1 MSFATLA
8 VVLLAGLLGP
18 LLALPRRWHVP
29 VVVGELAAGVLLGP
43 TLAGFLHPADPT
55 FSFLADLGFALVMFV
70 AGSHVPIRDARL
82 VAGLRT
88 GAIRAVAVGA
98 VAVLPAFALARV
110 FHTGHTAIYAV
121 LIASSSAALVLPM
134 TESLGLG
141 GPALLDLLPQVA
153 IADTVCI
160 VAVPLAVD
168 PAHAGRA
175 ALGALAVIGCAAV
188 AFLLLRRVERSG
200 LRRRLHRVSEERKF
214 ALELRFSLAALF
226 GLAALATQTHVS
238 IMLAGFSLGLAV
250 AAVGEP
256 RRLARQLFGV
266 TEGFFGPL
274 FFLWLG
280 AELNLRELGHRPGF
294 ILLGLALG
302 AGAVLVHALMRLSGQ
317 PIALGV
323 LAASELGV
331 PVAAATLGTQVHV
344 LEPGEAAALML
355 GSLVTVAAAAFCGGA
370 ARRAAPAE
378 PPAPTEPVLSKSTG

>member
-1 MSFATLA
+1 MSFGTLA
-8 VVLLAGLLGP
+8 AAGLAALLGP
-18 LLALPRRWHVP
+18 LLALRRGWHVP

-43 TLAGFLHPADPT
+43 TLAGFFHPDDPT
-55 FSFLADLGFALVMFV
+55 FSFLADIGFALVMFV
-70 AGSHVPIRDARL
+70 AGSHVPIRDPRL
-82 VAGLRT
+82 PAGLRK
-88 GAIRAVAVGA
+88 GAMRAVAVGA
-98 VAVLPAFALARV
+98 VAVLPAFALARL
-110 FHTGHTAIYAV
+110 FHTGHTAMYAV

-134 TESLGLG
+134 AESLGLG
-141 GPALLDLLPQVA
+141 GPAVLDLLPQVA

-188 AFLLLRRVERSG
+188 GFLVLRRVERSG
-200 LRRRLHRVSEERKF
+200 LRQRVHRVSEERKF
-214 ALELRFSLAALF
+214 ALELRLSLTALF
-226 GLAALATQTHVS
+226 GLAALAVETHVS

-256 RRLARQLFGV
+256 RRLARQVFGV

-280 AELNLRELGHRPGF
+280 SELDLRQLGHRPGF

-302 AGAVLVHALMRLSGQ
+302 AAAVLAHALVRLSGQ

-323 LAASELGV
+323 LAASQLGV
-331 PVAAATLGTQVHV
+331 PVAAATLGTQAHV

-355 GSLVTVAAAAFCGGA
+355 GALVTIAAAALAGGA
-370 ARRAAPAE
+370 AGKAAPSDPE
-378 PPAPTEPVLSKSTG
+378 PEPAK

>member
-8 VVLLAGLLGP
+8 VIVLAGLLGP
-18 LLALPRRWHVP
+18 LLALPKRWHVP
-29 VVVGELAAGVLLGP
+29 VVVGELAAGVVLGP
-43 TLAGFLHPADPT
+43 TLADFLNPADPT
-55 FSFLADLGFALVMFV
+55 FSFFADIGFALVMFV

-82 VAGLRT
+82 RAGLRT
-88 GAIRAVAVGA
+88 GAVRAVAIGVI
-98 VAVLPAFALARV
+98 AVLPAFALSHL
-110 FHTGHTAIYAV
+110 FHTGHTAMYAV

-134 TESLGLG
+134 AESLSLG

-153 IADTVCI
+153 IADTVSI

-175 ALGALAVIGCAAV
+175 AVGALAVIGCAV
-188 AFLLLRRVERSG
+188 VVFFLLRRIEHSG
-200 LRRRLHRVSEERKF
+200 LRHRMHKLSEERKF
-214 ALELRFSLAALF
+214 ALELRFSLAILF

-256 RRLARQLFGV
+256 RRLARQMFGV

-280 AELNLRELGHRPGF
+280 SELDLRQLGHRPSF
-294 ILLGLALG
+294 ILLGVALG
-302 AGAVLVHALMRLSGQ
+302 ASAIVVHALMRVSGQ
-317 PIALGV
+317 PIPLGV
-323 LAASELGV
+323 LAASQLGV
-331 PVAAATLGTQVHV
+331 PVAAATLGTEVHV

-355 GSLVTVAAAAFCGGA
+355 GALVTVAIAALSGGA
-370 ARRAAPAE
+370 AAKAAPE
-378 PPAPTEPVLSKSTG
+378 PATEPSPTT

>member
-1 MSFATLA
+1 MSFGTLA
-8 VVLLAGLLGP
+8 VIVLAGLLGP
-18 LLALPRRWHVP
+18 LLALPQRWHVP
-29 VVVGELAAGVLLGP
+29 VVVGELAVGVLLGP
-43 TLAGFLHPADPT
+43 TLAGYLKPDDPT
-55 FSFLADLGFALVMFV
+55 FTFLADIGFALVMFV
-70 AGSHVPIRDARL
+70 AGSHVPIRDPRL
-82 VAGLRT
+82 LTGLRT
-88 GAIRAVAVGA
+88 GALRAVAIGA
-98 VAVLPAFALARV
+98 VAIVPAFALSRL
-110 FHTGHTAIYAV
+110 FHTGHTAMYAV
-121 LIASSSAALVLPM
+121 LIASSSAALILPM
-134 TESLGLG
+134 AESLGLG

-175 ALGALAVIGCAAV
+175 ALGALAVIGCALV
-188 AFLLLRRVERSG
+188 LFFLLRRIESSG
-200 LRRRLHRVSEERKF
+200 MRRRVHRVSEDRKF

-226 GLAALATQTHVS
+226 GLSALAVATHVS

-266 TEGFFGPL
+266 SEGFFGPL

-280 AELNLRELGHRPGF
+280 SELNLRELGHRPSF

-302 AGAVLVHALMRLSGQ
+302 ASAIVVHALMKVSGQ
-317 PIALGV
+317 PIPLGV
-323 LAASELGV
+323 LAASQLGV

-355 GSLVTVAAAAFCGGA
+355 GALVTIGVAALSGGA
-370 ARRAAPAE
+370 AGKAAPGDPKPE
-378 PPAPTEPVLSKSTG
+378 PEPKPAQQVT

>member
-8 VVLLAGLLGP
+8 VVVLAGLLGP
-18 LLALPRRWHVP
+18 LLALPKRWHIP

-43 TLAGFLHPADPT
+43 TLADYLNPADPT
-55 FSFLADLGFALVMFV
+55 FSFFADIGFALVMFV

-82 VAGLRT
+82 LTGLRT
-88 GAIRAVAVGA
+88 GALRAVAIGA
-98 VAVLPAFALARV
+98 IAVLPAFALSHL
-110 FHTGHTAIYAV
+110 FHTGHTAMYAV

-134 TESLGLG
+134 ADSLSLG

-153 IADTVCI
+153 IADTVCV

-175 ALGALAVIGCAAV
+175 ALGALAVIGCAV
-188 AFLLLRRVERSG
+188 VVFFLLRRIEHSG
-200 LRRRLHRVSEERKF
+200 LRHRMHKLSEERKF
-214 ALELRFSLAALF
+214 ALELRFSLAILF

-256 RRLARQLFGV
+256 RRLARQMFGV

-280 AELNLRELGHRPGF
+280 SELDLRQLGHRPSF
-294 ILLGLALG
+294 ILLGIALG
-302 AGAVLVHALMRLSGQ
+302 ASAIVVHALMRVSGQ
-317 PIALGV
+317 PIPLGV
-323 LAASELGV
+323 LAASQLGV
-331 PVAAATLGTQVHV
+331 PVAAATLGTEVHV
-344 LEPGEAAALML
+344 LKPGEAAALML
-355 GSLVTVAAAAFCGGA
+355 GALVTVAIAALSGGA
-370 ARRAAPAE
+370 AAKAAPE
-378 PPAPTEPVLSKSTG
+378 PAPDPAPEPSPTH

>member
-8 VVLLAGLLGP
+8 VVVLAGLLGP
-18 LLALPRRWHVP
+18 LLALPKRWHVP
-29 VVVGELAAGVLLGP
+29 VVVGELTAGVLLGP
-43 TLAGFLHPADPT
+43 TLANFLNPANPT
-55 FSFLADLGFALVMFV
+55 FSFFADIGFALVMFV
-70 AGSHVPIRDARL
+70 AGSHVPIRDTRL
-82 VAGLRT
+82 IAGLRT
-88 GAIRAVAVGA
+88 GAARAIAIGA
-98 VAVLPAFALARV
+98 IAVLPALALSHL
-110 FHTGHTAIYAV
+110 FHTGHTAMYAV

-134 TESLGLG
+134 ADSLGLG

-168 PAHAGRA
+168 PAHASRA
-175 ALGALAVIGCAAV
+175 ALGALAVIACAAV
-188 AFLLLRRVERSG
+188 AFVLLRKVDGSG
-200 LRRRLHRVSEERKF
+200 LRRRVHRLSEERKF

-280 AELNLRELGHRPGF
+280 AELDLRQLGHRPTF
-294 ILLGLALG
+294 ILLGVALG
-302 AGAVLVHALMRLSGQ
+302 ASAIAAHTLMRVTGQ
-317 PIALGV
+317 PIPLGV
-323 LAASELGV
+323 LAASQLGV

-355 GSLVTVAAAAFCGGA
+355 GALLTVATAALTGTAAAK
-370 ARRAAPAE
+370 AAPTA
-378 PPAPTEPVLSKSTG
+378 

>member
-8 VVLLAGLLGP
+8 VVVLAGLLGP
-18 LLALPRRWHVP
+18 LLALPKRWHVP
-29 VVVGELAAGVLLGP
+29 VVVGELTAGVLLGP
-43 TLAGFLHPADPT
+43 TLANFLNPANPT
-55 FSFLADLGFALVMFV
+55 FSFFADIGFALVMFV
-70 AGSHVPIRDARL
+70 AGSHVPIRDTRL
-82 VAGLRT
+82 IAGLRT
-88 GAIRAVAVGA
+88 GAARATAIGA
-98 VAVLPAFALARV
+98 IAVLPAFALSHL
-110 FHTGHTAIYAV
+110 FHTGHTAMYAV

-134 TESLGLG
+134 ADSLGLG

-168 PAHAGRA
+168 PAHASRA
-175 ALGALAVIGCAAV
+175 ALGALAVIACAAV
-188 AFLLLRRVERSG
+188 AFVLLRKVDGSG
-200 LRRRLHRVSEERKF
+200 LRRRVHRLSEERKF

-280 AELNLRELGHRPGF
+280 AELDLRQLGHRPTF
-294 ILLGLALG
+294 ILLGVALG
-302 AGAVLVHALMRLSGQ
+302 ASAIAAHALMRATGQ
-317 PIALGV
+317 PIPLGV
-323 LAASELGV
+323 LAASQLGV

-344 LEPGEAAALML
+344 LAPGEAAALML
-355 GSLVTVAAAAFCGGA
+355 GALLTVATAALTGAAAAK
-370 ARRAAPAE
+370 AAPT
-378 PPAPTEPVLSKSTG
+378 P

>member
-8 VVLLAGLLGP
+8 VVVLAGLLGP
-18 LLALPRRWHVP
+18 LLALPKRWHVP

-43 TLAGFLHPADPT
+43 TLANYLNPADPT
-55 FSFLADLGFALVMFV
+55 FNFLADLGFALVMFV
-70 AGSHVPIRDARL
+70 AGSHVPIRDERL
-82 VAGLRT
+82 KSGLRT
-88 GAIRAVAVGA
+88 GAARAVAVGA
-98 VAVLPAFALARV
+98 IAVLPAFALSHL
-110 FHTGHTAIYAV
+110 FHTAHTAMYAV

-134 TESLGLG
+134 ADSLSLG

-168 PAHAGRA
+168 PTHAGRA
-175 ALGALAVIGCAAV
+175 ALGALAVIACAAA
-188 AFLLLRRVERSG
+188 AFFLLRRLDNSG
-200 LRRRLHRVSEERKF
+200 LRRRLHKLSEDRKF
-214 ALELRFSLAALF
+214 ALELRFSLAALC

-280 AELNLRELGHRPGF
+280 SELDLRQLGHRPTF

-302 AGAVLVHALMRLSGQ
+302 ASAIAAHTLMRTTGQ
-317 PIALGV
+317 PLPLGV
-323 LAASELGV
+323 LAASQLGV
-331 PVAAATLGTQVHV
+331 PVAAATLGTQVHA
-344 LEPGEAAALML
+344 LAPGEAAALML
-355 GSLVTVAAAAFCGGA
+355 GALTTVAAAALTGGA
-370 ARRAAPAE
+370 AASS
-378 PPAPTEPVLSKSTG
+378 APTSPPTDPDRP

>member
-1 MSFATLA
+1 MSFGTLA
-8 VVLLAGLLGP
+8 ALMLAGLLGP
-18 LLALPRRWHVP
+18 LLALPKRWHVP
-29 VVVGELAAGVLLGP
+29 VVVGELAAGVGLGP
-43 TLAGFLHPADPT
+43 SLINFLNPAEPT

-88 GAIRAVAVGA
+88 GAVRAVAVGA
-98 VAVLPAFALARV
+98 IAVIPAFALSRF
-110 FHTGHTAIYAV
+110 FHTGHTAMYAV

-134 TESLGLG
+134 ADSLGLG

-188 AFLLLRRVERSG
+188 GFLLLRHVNRSG
-200 LRRRLHRVSEERKF
+200 LRHRVHELSEERKF

-226 GLAALATQTHVS
+226 GLAALAVQTHVS

-280 AELNLRELGHRPGF
+280 SELNLRQLGHRPGF

-302 AGAVLVHALMRLSGQ
+302 AAAVLSHALMRASGQ

-323 LAASELGV
+323 LAASQLGV

-344 LEPGEAAALML
+344 LEPGESAALML
-355 GSLVTVAAAAFCGGA
+355 GALITVAAAALSGTA
-370 ARRAAPAE
+370 ARKAAP
-378 PPAPTEPVLSKSTG
+378 PPTPPPNPDTPS

>member
-8 VVLLAGLLGP
+8 VVMLAGLLGP
-18 LLALPRRWHVP
+18 LLALPKRWHVP

-43 TLAGFLHPADPT
+43 TLANYLNPADPT
-55 FSFLADLGFALVMFV
+55 FNFLADLGFALVMFV

-82 VAGLRT
+82 KAGLRT
-88 GAIRAVAVGA
+88 GATRAVAVGA
-98 VAVLPAFALARV
+98 VAVLPAFALSHV
-110 FHTGHTAIYAV
+110 FHTGHTAMYAV

-134 TESLGLG
+134 ADSLGLG

-168 PAHAGRA
+168 PTHAGRA
-175 ALGALAVIGCAAV
+175 ALGALAVIACAA
-188 AFLLLRRVERSG
+188 AGFLLLSRLDHSG
-200 LRRRLHRVSEERKF
+200 LRRRLHKLSEERKF
-214 ALELRFSLAALF
+214 ALELRFSLAALC

-280 AELNLRELGHRPGF
+280 SELDLRQLGHRPTF

-302 AGAVLVHALMRLSGQ
+302 ASAIAAHALMRTTGQ
-317 PIALGV
+317 PLPLGV
-323 LAASELGV
+323 LAASQLGV
-331 PVAAATLGTQVHV
+331 PVAAATLGTQVHA
-344 LEPGEAAALML
+344 LAPGEAAALML
-355 GSLVTVAAAAFCGGA
+355 GALVTVAAAALTGGA
-370 ARRAAPAE
+370 AAKSAPS
-378 PPAPTEPVLSKSTG
+378 PTT

>member
-8 VVLLAGLLGP
+8 VIVLAGLLGP
-18 LLALPRRWHVP
+18 LLALPKRWHVP
-29 VVVGELAAGVLLGP
+29 VVVGELAAGVVLGP
-43 TLAGFLHPADPT
+43 TLADFLNPADPT
-55 FSFLADLGFALVMFV
+55 FSFFADIGFALVMFV

-82 VAGLRT
+82 RAGLRT
-88 GAIRAVAVGA
+88 GAVRAVAIGVI
-98 VAVLPAFALARV
+98 AVLPAFALSHL
-110 FHTGHTAIYAV
+110 FHTGHTAMYAV

-134 TESLGLG
+134 AESLSLG

-153 IADTVCI
+153 IADTVCV

-175 ALGALAVIGCAAV
+175 ALGALAVIGCAV
-188 AFLLLRRVERSG
+188 VVFFLLRRIEHSG
-200 LRRRLHRVSEERKF
+200 LRHRMHKLSEERKF
-214 ALELRFSLAALF
+214 ALELRFSLAILF

-256 RRLARQLFGV
+256 RRLARQMFGV

-280 AELNLRELGHRPGF
+280 SELDLRQLGHRPSF
-294 ILLGLALG
+294 ILLGVALG
-302 AGAVLVHALMRLSGQ
+302 ASAIVVHALMRVSGQ
-317 PIALGV
+317 PIPLGV
-323 LAASELGV
+323 LAASQLGV
-331 PVAAATLGTQVHV
+331 PVAAATLGTEVHV

-355 GSLVTVAAAAFCGGA
+355 GALVTVTIAALSGGA
-370 ARRAAPAE
+370 AAKAAPE
-378 PPAPTEPVLSKSTG
+378 PATEPSPTT

>member
-8 VVLLAGLLGP
+8 VIVLAGLLGP
-18 LLALPRRWHVP
+18 LLALPKRWHVP
-29 VVVGELAAGVLLGP
+29 VVVGELAAGVVLGP
-43 TLAGFLHPADPT
+43 TLADFLNPADPT
-55 FSFLADLGFALVMFV
+55 FSFFADIGFALVMFV

-82 VAGLRT
+82 RAGLRT
-88 GAIRAVAVGA
+88 GAVRAVAIGVI
-98 VAVLPAFALARV
+98 AVLPAFALSHL
-110 FHTGHTAIYAV
+110 FHTGHTAMYAV

-134 TESLGLG
+134 ADSLSLG

-153 IADTVCI
+153 IADTVCV

-175 ALGALAVIGCAAV
+175 ALGALAVIGCAV
-188 AFLLLRRVERSG
+188 VVFFLLRRIEHSG
-200 LRRRLHRVSEERKF
+200 LRHRMHKLSEERKF
-214 ALELRFSLAALF
+214 ALELRFSLAILF

-256 RRLARQLFGV
+256 RRLARQMFGV

-280 AELNLRELGHRPGF
+280 SELDLRQLGHRPSF
-294 ILLGLALG
+294 ILLGVALG
-302 AGAVLVHALMRLSGQ
+302 ASAIVVHALMRVSGQ
-317 PIALGV
+317 PIPLGV
-323 LAASELGV
+323 LAASQLGV
-331 PVAAATLGTQVHV
+331 PVAAATLGTEVHV

-355 GSLVTVAAAAFCGGA
+355 GALVTVTIAALSGGA
-370 ARRAAPAE
+370 AAKAAPE
-378 PPAPTEPVLSKSTG
+378 PATEPSPTT

>member
-8 VVLLAGLLGP
+8 VIVLAGLLGP
-18 LLALPRRWHVP
+18 LLALPKRWHVP
-29 VVVGELAAGVLLGP
+29 VVVGELAAGVVLGP
-43 TLAGFLHPADPT
+43 TLAGFLNPADPT
-55 FSFLADLGFALVMFV
+55 FSFFADIGFALVMFV

-82 VAGLRT
+82 RAGLRT
-88 GAIRAVAVGA
+88 GAVRAVAIGVI
-98 VAVLPAFALARV
+98 AVLPAFALSHL
-110 FHTGHTAIYAV
+110 FHTGHTAMYAV

-134 TESLGLG
+134 AESLSLG

-153 IADTVCI
+153 IADTVCV

-175 ALGALAVIGCAAV
+175 ALGALAVIGCAV
-188 AFLLLRRVERSG
+188 VVFFLLRRIEHSG
-200 LRRRLHRVSEERKF
+200 LRHRMHKLSEERKF
-214 ALELRFSLAALF
+214 ALELRFSLAILF

-256 RRLARQLFGV
+256 RRLARQMFGV

-280 AELNLRELGHRPGF
+280 SELDLRQLGHRPGF
-294 ILLGLALG
+294 ILLGVALG
-302 AGAVLVHALMRLSGQ
+302 ASAIVVHALMRVSGQ
-317 PIALGV
+317 PIPLGV
-323 LAASELGV
+323 LAASQLGV
-331 PVAAATLGTQVHV
+331 PVAAATLGTEVHV

-355 GSLVTVAAAAFCGGA
+355 GALVTVAIAALSGGA
-370 ARRAAPAE
+370 AAKAAPE
-378 PPAPTEPVLSKSTG
+378 PAPEPSPTT

>member
-8 VVLLAGLLGP
+8 VIVLAGLLGP
-18 LLALPRRWHVP
+18 LLALPKRWHVP
-29 VVVGELAAGVLLGP
+29 VVVGELAAGVVLGP
-43 TLAGFLHPADPT
+43 TLAGFLNPADPT
-55 FSFLADLGFALVMFV
+55 FSFFADIGFALVMFV

-82 VAGLRT
+82 RAGLRT
-88 GAIRAVAVGA
+88 GAVRAVAIGVI
-98 VAVLPAFALARV
+98 AVLPAFALSHL
-110 FHTGHTAIYAV
+110 FHTGHTAMYAV

-134 TESLGLG
+134 AESLSLG

-153 IADTVCI
+153 IADTVCV

-175 ALGALAVIGCAAV
+175 ALGALAVIGCAV
-188 AFLLLRRVERSG
+188 VVFFLLRRIEHSG
-200 LRRRLHRVSEERKF
+200 LRHRMHKLSEERKF
-214 ALELRFSLAALF
+214 ALELRFSLAILF

-256 RRLARQLFGV
+256 RRLARQMFGV

-280 AELNLRELGHRPGF
+280 SELDLRQLGHRPGF
-294 ILLGLALG
+294 ILLGVALG
-302 AGAVLVHALMRLSGQ
+302 ASAIVVHALMRVSGQ
-317 PIALGV
+317 PIPLGV
-323 LAASELGV
+323 LAASQLGV
-331 PVAAATLGTQVHV
+331 PVAAATLGTEVHV

-355 GSLVTVAAAAFCGGA
+355 GALVTVAIAALSGGA
-370 ARRAAPAE
+370 AAKAAPE
-378 PPAPTEPVLSKSTG
+378 PATEPSPTT